1 MREASASDKAC
12 GSNRAPLGDFKLA
25 ARGTG
30 PATRRACQDAPTPRS
45 PEPTDGNAGHA
56 QDARERT
63 GTSLAIVNS
72 IVARYGIALAA
83 MALAVLLRLAVDPW
97 LGEQRPFMT
106 LYAAV
111 ALAVWFG
118 GLVPATLAA
127 VVGYVAA
134 HLLFVDPPPT
144 DSDATSVLIGFAGY
158 VFSCGVIIALGAAG
172 RASQARAEQ
181 SHASFNRLADAMPQ
195 LVWTANANGV
205 VDYYNARRSNYQRP
219 NALPDEW
226 DLMVHPEDRAA
237 TRAAW
242 GAAHASGQPY
252 EMEHRILMRDG
263 SYRWHLSRA
272 LPAHDASGQ
281 IARWYGTATDID
293 GLKRVEAALKETS
306 ASLVLE
312 RERLAVALRTGK
324 MGFYEWRVG
333 TTSLWWS
340 PELYIVYGVNDGEFE
355 ATVASFTALIHPD
368 DRDDVW
374 RRTHECIERREVFVH
389 EYRIV
394 PPDGE
399 VRWVYNRSHVAV
411 DDVGNVERIVGV
423 AIDVTERKRAETLLL
438 EADRRKDEFIATL
451 AHELRNPLAPIR
463 NAVRLLGS
471 NGGDAPIDTTWPR
484 DVIERQVS
492 HMARLLDDLLDIS
505 RISLGRVELQ
515 TGRVTL
521 ASIVDMAI
529 ETSQPAIE
537 RGRHRL
543 VVQLPAHPV
552 WLQADA
558 VRLAQVLSNLLNN
571 AAKYTEPGGRIR
583 LEAVLDASHEV
594 AITVSDDGI
603 GIVPEQLARVF
614 EMFAQAQPAIDRSQ
628 GGLGIGLALARGL
641 TEAMGG
647 RIEAESEGPG
657 RGSRF
662 TVYLPVHEVEPA
674 AGTTAPTARADDPA
688 VTESQGAR
696 VLIADDLRDNADSL
710 ALLLESMGH
719 QVRVAYDGAE
729 ACAVAESFR
738 PQVALLDLGMPKL
751 NGYEVCR
758 CIRAQP
764 WGAAVCVVALTGW
777 GEEEAR
783 RRTGE
788 IGFDLHMVKP
798 VDLDALSG
806 VLQRSRC
813 SLRGQ
818 ADASIVAR

>member
-1 MREASASDKAC
+1 M
-12 GSNRAPLGDFKLA
+12 
-25 ARGTG
+25 
-30 PATRRACQDAPTPRS
+30 
-45 PEPTDGNAGHA
+45 
-56 QDARERT
+56 
-63 GTSLAIVNS
+63 NS
-72 IVARYGIALAA
+72 IVARYGLALAA
-83 MALAVLLRLAVDPW
+83 MALAILIRLAVDPW

-127 VVGYVAA
+127 IVGYVAA

-144 DSDATSVLIGFAGY
+144 DEKATSVLIGFGGY

-195 LVWTANANGV
+195 LVWTARANGL

-226 DLMVHPEDRAA
+226 DLMVHPDDRAA

-242 GAAHASGQPY
+242 AAAHASGQPY

-272 LPAHDASGQ
+272 LPAHDVSGQ
-281 IARWYGTATDID
+281 VVRWYGTATDID

-333 TTSLWWS
+333 TTDLWWS
-340 PELYIVYGVNDGEFE
+340 PELYIVYGVNSSEFE
-355 ATVASFTALIHPD
+355 ATIASFTALIHPD

-411 DDVGNVERIVGV
+411 DEAGNVERIVGV
-423 AIDVTERKRAETLLL
+423 AIDVTERKRAEALLL

-471 NGGDAPIDTTWPR
+471 GGDAPIDTTWAR

-515 TGRVTL
+515 SGRVTL
-521 ASIVDMAI
+521 ASVVDMAI
-529 ETSQPAIE
+529 ETSHPAIE

-543 VVQLPAHPV
+543 VVQLPGQPV

-571 AAKYTEPGGRIR
+571 AAKYTEPGGHIR
-583 LEAVLDASHEV
+583 LEAVLRASNEV
-594 AITVSDDGI
+594 VITVSDDGI
-603 GIVPEQLARVF
+603 GIAPEQLARVF
-614 EMFAQAQPAIDRSQ
+614 EMFAQAQPALDRSQ

-647 RIEAESEGPG
+647 RIEAESDGPG

-662 TVYLPVHEVEPA
+662 SVHLPVHEVEA
-674 AGTTAPTARADDPA
+674 VGGTALPGQADQSTNAPSP
-688 VTESQGAR
+688 GAR
-696 VLIADDLRDNADSL
+696 VLIADDLRDSADSL
-710 ALLLESMGH
+710 ALLLESVGH
-719 QVRVAYDGAE
+719 EVRVAYDGAE
-729 ACAVAESFR
+729 ACVVAEAFQ

-758 CIRAQP
+758 RIRDQP
-764 WGAAVCVVALTGW
+764 WGSDVCVIALTGW

-788 IGFDLHMVKP
+788 TGFDLHMVKP
-798 VDLDALSG
+798 VDLDALLQ
-806 VLQRSRC
+806 VVQRSRC
-813 SLRGQ
+813 SLRGH

>member
-1 MREASASDKAC
+1 M
-12 GSNRAPLGDFKLA
+12 
-25 ARGTG
+25 
-30 PATRRACQDAPTPRS
+30 
-45 PEPTDGNAGHA
+45 
-56 QDARERT
+56 
-63 GTSLAIVNS
+63 NS
-72 IVARYGIALAA
+72 IIARYGLAFAAIALAI
-83 MALAVLLRLAVDPW
+83 LLRLAVDPW
-97 LGEQRPFMT
+97 LGEERPFMT

-134 HLLFVDPPPT
+134 HLLFVDPMPT
-144 DSDATSVLIGFAGY
+144 DAKATSVLIGFGGY

-195 LVWTANANGV
+195 LVWTAQADGV

-242 GAAHASGQPY
+242 ATAHASGQPY

-272 LPAHDASGQ
+272 LPARGASGQ
-281 IARWYGTATDID
+281 VVRWYGTATDID

-306 ASLVLE
+306 ESLVLE

-333 TTSLWWS
+333 TTDLWWS
-340 PELYIVYGVNDGEFE
+340 PELYIVYGVDNVEFE
-355 ATVASFTALIHPD
+355 ATLANFTALIHPD
-368 DRDDVW
+368 DREDVW
-374 RRTHECIERREVFVH
+374 SRTHECIERREVFVH

-411 DDVGNVERIVGV
+411 DAAGNVERIVGV

-471 NGGDAPIDTTWPR
+471 AGDAPMDTTWAR

-515 TGRVTL
+515 SGRVTL
-521 ASIVDMAI
+521 TSVVDMAI

-543 VVQLPAHPV
+543 VVQLPGQPV

-583 LEAVLDASHEV
+583 LEAELHAGNEV
-594 AITVSDDGI
+594 SITVSDDGI
-603 GIVPEQLARVF
+603 GIASDQLTRVF
-614 EMFAQAQPAIDRSQ
+614 EMFAQAQPALDRSQ

-647 RIEAESEGPG
+647 RIEADSEGPG

-662 TVYLPVHEVEPA
+662 TVFLPVHEVEPA
-674 AGTTAPTARADDPA
+674 AGDTALAAQAGDTAGMASP
-688 VTESQGAR
+688 GAR

-719 QVRVAYDGAE
+719 EVRVAYDGAE
-729 ACAVAESFR
+729 ACVVAETFR
-738 PQVALLDLGMPKL
+738 PQVALLDLGMPEL

-758 CIRAQP
+758 RIRDQP
-764 WGAAVCVVALTGW
+764 WGSGVCVIALTGW

-788 IGFDLHMVKP
+788 TGFDLHLVKP
-798 VDLDALSG
+798 VDLDALLQA
-806 VLQRSRC
+806 VQRSRC
-813 SLRGQ
+813 SLRGH
-818 ADASIVAR
+818 ADASMVER

>member
-1 MREASASDKAC
+1 MDV
-12 GSNRAPLGDFKLA
+12 
-25 ARGTG
+25 
-30 PATRRACQDAPTPRS
+30 
-45 PEPTDGNAGHA
+45 GHA
-56 QDARERT
+56 QHFRERT
-63 GTSLAIVNS
+63 VTPLAIVNS
-72 IVARYGIALAA
+72 IVARYGLALAA
-83 MALAVLLRLAVDPW
+83 ITLAILLRLAVDPW

-127 VVGYVAA
+127 VVGYVVA
-134 HLLFVDPPPT
+134 HLMFVDPPPT
-144 DSDATSVLIGFAGY
+144 DAKATSVLIGFAGY

-195 LVWTANANGV
+195 LVWTAHANGV
-205 VDYYNARRSNYQRP
+205 VDYYNARRNNYQRP
-219 NALPDEW
+219 SASPDEW

-272 LPAHDASGQ
+272 LPSHDASGQ
-281 IARWYGTATDID
+281 VVRWYGTATDID

-333 TTSLWWS
+333 TTDLWWS
-340 PELYIVYGVNDGEFE
+340 PELYIVYGVNDPGFE
-355 ATVASFTALIHPD
+355 ANLANFTALIHPD

-399 VRWVYNRSHVAV
+399 VRWMYNRSHVAV
-411 DDVGNVERIVGV
+411 DEVGNVERIVGV
-423 AIDVTERKRAETLLL
+423 AIDVTERKRAEALLL
-438 EADRRKDEFIATL
+438 DADRRKDEFIATL

-471 NGGDAPIDTTWPR
+471 GGGDAPIDTTWAR

-492 HMARLLDDLLDIS
+492 QMARLLDDLLDIS

-515 TGRVTL
+515 PGRVTL
-521 ASIVDMAI
+521 TSVVDMAI
-529 ETSQPAIE
+529 ETSHPAIE

-543 VVQLPAHPV
+543 VVQLPAQPV

-583 LEAVLDASHEV
+583 LEAAVLQPGNEV
-594 AITVSDDGI
+594 AISVSDDGI
-603 GIVPEQLARVF
+603 GIAPEQLARVF
-614 EMFAQAQPAIDRSQ
+614 EMFAQAQPALDRSQ

-647 RIEAESEGPG
+647 RIDADSEGPG

-662 TVYLPVHEVEPA
+662 TVYLPLHEVEPA
-674 AGTTAPTARADDPA
+674 AGVAALGTRAD
-688 VTESQGAR
+688 ESAAASSPGAR
-696 VLIADDLRDNADSL
+696 VLIADDLRDSADSL

-729 ACAVAESFR
+729 ACVVAEAFR

-758 CIRAQP
+758 CIRSQP

-788 IGFDLHMVKP
+788 TGFDLHMVKP
-798 VDLDALSG
+798 VDLDALLE
-806 VLQRSRC
+806 VVQRSRC
-813 SLRGQ
+813 SLRGH